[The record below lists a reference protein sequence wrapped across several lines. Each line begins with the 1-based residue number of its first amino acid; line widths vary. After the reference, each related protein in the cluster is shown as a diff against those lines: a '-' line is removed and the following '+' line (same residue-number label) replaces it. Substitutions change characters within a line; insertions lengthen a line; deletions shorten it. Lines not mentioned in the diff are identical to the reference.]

1 MIDSGAST
9 HVCPK
14 DYAPDLP
21 LRPCGESVPQLYTV
35 TNKKIPVY
43 GIKYVPYKQDNFRTM
58 MPYYVCDVK
67 YPILSAS
74 RLLDRGYGLDFTPR
88 HCTVTHGQQQAH
100 LIRHSGLF
108 YLRAEEIDIP
118 TGFDIYPMTT
128 DNGKSIA
135 VIQPTE
141 RAAQQQEQIAPLT
154 HTHTDQGLRQI
165 LGGNTDYWKLDG
177 DYAIRVHKRPRKA
190 LFTPHNSGCPTPEG
204 ELDDWRLTI
213 INRQGQEQEQ
223 LQENPTQL
231 SKQEL
236 QRRLEGDNWTGETRF
251 RRKITPTR
259 RATSKTTPTRQSSQP
274 QRLMD
279 TPPTRSK
286 IQLRAPQKIWR
297 PKAAPSTNLD
307 TTHPK
312 ETIHRPLTAQEDNQD
327 YWERQGEY
335 WIRHHTTLR
344 TTLFTPTDGPG
355 YPPISTL
362 EPHRTT
368 INHNHSGEVSQ
379 RKDDWTV
386 MSHGQR
392 STTISMER
400 NNKVHR
406 EERLRVHPGE
416 PR

>member
-1 MIDSGAST
+1 MRLSVTLLAFDGCMSVSFRLQPFVWQNCSCWVGLAGASLF
-9 HVCPK
+9 HFV
-14 DYAPDLP
+14 
-21 LRPCGESVPQLYTV
+21 RSH
-35 TNKKIPVY
+35 
-43 GIKYVPYKQDNFRTM
+43 
-58 MPYYVCDVK
+58 
-67 YPILSAS
+67 LS
-74 RLLDRGYGLDFTPR
+74 GG
-88 HCTVTHGQQQAH
+88 G
-100 LIRHSGLF
+100 
-108 YLRAEEIDIP
+108 
-118 TGFDIYPMTT
+118 GF
-128 DNGKSIA
+128 
-135 VIQPTE
+135 
-141 RAAQQQEQIAPLT
+141 
-154 HTHTDQGLRQI
+154 
-165 LGGNTDYWKLDG
+165 
-177 DYAIRVHKRPRKA
+177 A
-190 LFTPHNSGCPTPEG
+190 LFIPHNSGCPIPEG

-307 TTHPK
+307 TTQPK

-327 YWERQGEY
+327 CWERQGEY

-355 YPPISTL
+355 HPPSQNYNHPQQL
-362 EPHRTT
+362 WRSFTT
-368 INHNHSGEVSQ
+368 Q
-379 RKDDWTV
+379 R
-386 MSHGQR
+386 
-392 STTISMER
+392 
-400 NNKVHR
+400 
-406 EERLRVHPGE
+406 
-416 PR
+416 